1 MLATGITQLLTK
13 ASHIKGALITQSQI
27 FQEYLNVKR
36 PHAQFIKLNML
47 VWGSTC
53 GDNLKDFG

>member
-1 MLATGITQLLTK
+1 MLPTGTTEPLTG
-13 ASHIKGALITQSQI
+13 ASHIKGALITQSQS
-27 FQEYLNVKR
+27 FQEDLHVKR
-36 PHAQFIKLNML
+36 RHAQFIKFNML